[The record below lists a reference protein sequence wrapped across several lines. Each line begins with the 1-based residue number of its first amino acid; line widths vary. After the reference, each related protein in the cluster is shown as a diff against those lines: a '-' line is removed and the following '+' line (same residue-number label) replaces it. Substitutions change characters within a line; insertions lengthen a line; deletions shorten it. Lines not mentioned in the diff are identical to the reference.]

1 MPGPDRKAA
10 ETAVEAPGTPAGG
23 FRWTICALL
32 FFATT
37 VNYADRQILGILAPT
52 LQREI
57 GWSEA
62 QYGLIVTAFQGAYA
76 IGLLGMGRFIDRVG
90 TRLGYSLALG
100 WWSIAAMM
108 HALAA
113 SAMGFGCARF
123 LLGLGEAGN
132 FPAAI
137 KTVAEWFPKRER
149 ALATGVFNSGSNA
162 GAILAPLLVPWLTL
176 EFGWRWAFASVG
188 GAGLLW
194 IVAWLLIYR
203 EPAHHPRLSRAEL
216 DYISSEPAE
225 SVEHVPWRVLI
236 ANRPVWGLLLARFLT
251 DPVWWFY
258 LYWVPKFLN
267 SQFGLKLDQIGLP
280 VAGMYLASS
289 AGGIFGGW
297 LYSFLTEH
305 GRGNNAARKLAML
318 ACALMVLPIVLAP
331 RVSNPWLAT
340 GLISLAMAGHCGWA
354 ANIFTIVSDIF
365 PKRAVSSV
373 TGICGFGGATG
384 GMLVSS
390 AVGFV
395 LQATGS
401 YLTIFA
407 LASFSYLVGLS
418 IIHLMSPRLLAVNL
432 EVRNT

>member
-1 MPGPDRKAA
+1 MPDLDR
-10 ETAVEAPGTPAGG
+10 ETAVQVPGTSAGR

-52 LQREI
+52 LQSEI
-57 GWSEA
+57 GWSES

-76 IGLLGMGRFIDRVG
+76 IGLLGMGHFIDRVG
-90 TRLGYSLALG
+90 TRWGYSLALG

-108 HALAA
+108 HGLAA
-113 SAMGFGCARF
+113 SASGFGFARF

-149 ALATGVFNSGSNA
+149 ALATGIFNSGSNV
-162 GAILAPLLVPWLTL
+162 GATLAPLLVPWLTL
-176 EFGWRWAFASVG
+176 QFGWRWAFAGLG
-188 GAGLLW
+188 GAGLVW
-194 IVAWLLIYR
+194 IVAWLRMYR
-203 EPAHHPRLSRAEL
+203 EPAHHPRLSRAEF
-216 DYISSEPAE
+216 DYIRSEPAE
-225 SVEHVPWRVLI
+225 SAEPIPWRVLI
-236 ANRPVWGLLLARFLT
+236 ANRPVWALLLARFLT

-258 LYWVPKFLN
+258 LYWGPKFLN

-280 VAGMYLASS
+280 LATMYLVSS
-289 AGGIFGGW
+289 VGGIFGGW
-297 LYSFLTEH
+297 FYSYLTEH

-331 RVSNPWLAT
+331 RVSSPWLAT

-373 TGICGFGGATG
+373 VGICGFGGAIG

-395 LQATGS
+395 LQVSGS

-418 IIHLMSPRLLAVNL
+418 IIHLMAPRLETVKM
-432 EVRNT
+432 EIGNT

>member
-1 MPGPDRKAA
+1 MPGPDR
-10 ETAVEAPGTPAGG
+10 EAVQVAVDARGTPAGR

-37 VNYADRQILGILAPT
+37 VNYADRQILGLLAPT

-76 IGLLGMGRFIDRVG
+76 IGLLGIGRFIDRVG

-100 WWSIAAMM
+100 WWSVAAMM
-108 HALAA
+108 HGLAT

-123 LLGLGEAGN
+123 LLGIGEAGN

-149 ALATGVFNSGSNA
+149 ALATGVFNSGSNV
-162 GAILAPLLVPWLTL
+162 GAIVAPLLVPWLTL
-176 EFGWRWAFASVG
+176 RFGWRWAFAGLG
-188 GAGLLW
+188 GAGLVW
-194 IVAWLLIYR
+194 IVAWLLIYS
-203 EPAHHPRLSRAEL
+203 EPARHPKLSPAEL
-216 DYISSEPAE
+216 DYIRSDPAE
-225 SVEHVPWRVLI
+225 STEPIPWRVLI
-236 ANRPVWGLLLARFLT
+236 ANRPVWGLLLARSIT

-258 LYWVPKFLN
+258 LYWGPKFLN

-280 VAGMYLASS
+280 VAAMYLVSS
-289 AGGIFGGW
+289 VGGIFGGW
-297 LYSFLTEH
+297 FYAYLI
-305 GRGNNAARKLAML
+305 GRGRSNNAARKSAML
-318 ACALMVLPIVLAP
+318 ACAVMVLPIVLAP
-331 RVSNPWLAT
+331 RVSSPWLAT
-340 GLISLAMAGHCGWA
+340 ALICLAMAGHCGWA

-373 TGICGFGGATG
+373 VGICGFGGASG

-418 IIHLMSPRLLAVNL
+418 IIHLMSPRLATVNL